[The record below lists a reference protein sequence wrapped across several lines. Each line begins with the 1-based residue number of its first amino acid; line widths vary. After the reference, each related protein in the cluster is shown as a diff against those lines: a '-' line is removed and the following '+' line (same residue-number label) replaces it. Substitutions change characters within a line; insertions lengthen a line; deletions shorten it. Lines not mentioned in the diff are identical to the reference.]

1 LAGRDMSFFRLIEKG
16 DEPRRLFVGGLHG
29 REGLTTIKALRLL
42 SFEDVKDG
50 KLIIYNCDPTFYLS
64 TLERSYYNTRQG
76 REIISLIEYYRPSI
90 YVEAH
95 CYKDYRGLIDPDRKR
110 KMGVPPLIELEN
122 GVLIGSVSPHIR
134 TSFFKRADVCITLE
148 MPCIHDKIDTEALE
162 TYTNILKVIASI
174 KDRPELEEK
183 LAKRYPEQVET
194 ARRYAIEFFGDYPP
208 F

>member
-1 LAGRDMSFFRLIEKG
+1 MSFFRLIEKG
-16 DEPRRLFVGGLHG
+16 EGPIRLFVGGLHG
-29 REGLTTIKALRLL
+29 REGLTTIKALKSLG
-42 SFEDVKDG
+42 FEDVGDG
-50 KLIIYNCDPTFYLS
+50 KLIIYNCDPTSYLS
-64 TLERSYYNTRQG
+64 TLKRSYYTKQG

-95 CYKDYRGLIDPDRKR
+95 CYKHYEGLTDPDRKK

-134 TSFFKRADVCITLE
+134 TSFFKRTDVCITLE
-148 MPCIHDKIDTEALE
+148 MPCIRDRIDTKALK
-162 TYTNILKVIASI
+162 TYTNILRVIASI

-183 LAKRYPEQVET
+183 LARKYPEQVEI
-194 ARRYAIEFFGDYPP
+194 ARRYAIEFFGDYQP

>member
-1 LAGRDMSFFRLIEKG
+1 MSFFRLIEKG

-29 REGLTTIKALRLL
+29 NEGLTTIKAFKAL

-50 KLIIYNCDPTFYLS
+50 ELIIYNCDPTSYLS
-64 TLERSYYNTRQG
+64 TLKRSYYNTRQG
-76 REIISLIEYYRPSI
+76 KEIISLIKYYRPSI

-95 CYKDYRGLIDPDRKR
+95 CYKNYKGLIDPDRKR
-110 KMGVPPLIELEN
+110 KIGVPPLIELEN

-134 TSFFKRADVCITLE
+134 TTFFKRADVCITLE
-148 MPCIHDKIDTEALE
+148 MPCIQYKIDNKALR
-162 TYTNILKVIASI
+162 TYTSILKVIASI

-183 LAKRYPEQVET
+183 LAKKYPEQVEI